1 MALSD
6 KRCSRPSQGA
16 SLLPSCPQ
24 FPISCC
30 STRCKDSSSAI
41 FQAMRKKA
49 VSLPPRPKVG
59 SAPLRVRQAARP
71 ENAAKEGLPSTVPP
85 GCPREGASRGHGPGI
100 QAQLGHSLGRSA
112 TGPFVTCTDRERAGE
127 NRDAHSCAAVRACAP
142 PRGHTAPPPPSGALT
157 ERARALAHKA
167 SAARAR
173 PPRPR
178 PPARS
183 RKCARAA
190 LPSGRPLLSK
200 CELPIERR
208 GWPRA
213 PMSPALSA
221 AASPA
226 PGAASAQSA
235 APPGRLRP
243 AAAVPS
249 RHRAASRAPTDE
261 RAGTRGAR
269 ARAGPR
275 LVCCL
280 PARRRAGRTRAAQG
294 PRCPPAPRS
303 APTTRA
309 PPRLDP
315 LPGHAPSC
323 SRPGPPLPSPA
334 RTRDCASATPWRGD
348 PGRSPLG
355 GAAHPRGAL
364 PGWLPR
370 PQADSERGAPGLST
384 AGAGAAD
391 PGPGAGQRPSRGSSH
406 S

>member
-1 MALSD
+1 MGVYATHVPSVPPFENCPLSD
-6 KRCSRPSQGA
+6 LPTPGPGGICKLVTPGTPRSRPDVHGKEPRGVTDQEYK
-16 SLLPSCPQ
+16 PSSVTAWVVAPQ
-24 FPISCC
+24 
-30 STRCKDSSSAI
+30 
-41 FQAMRKKA
+41 
-49 VSLPPRPKVG
+49 
-59 SAPLRVRQAARP
+59 APLSPARI
-71 ENAAKEGLPSTVPP
+71 
-85 GCPREGASRGHGPGI
+85 ASGQGKIGTRTHVQQFAHAHRPV
-100 QAQLGHSLGRSA
+100 A
-112 TGPFVTCTDRERAGE
+112 TP
-127 NRDAHSCAAVRACAP
+127 H
-142 PRGHTAPPPPSGALT
+142 PPPPAGALT

-355 GAAHPRGAL
+355 RAAHPRGAL

-391 PGPGAGQRPSRGSSH
+391 PGPGAGQRPSRGR
-406 S
+406 